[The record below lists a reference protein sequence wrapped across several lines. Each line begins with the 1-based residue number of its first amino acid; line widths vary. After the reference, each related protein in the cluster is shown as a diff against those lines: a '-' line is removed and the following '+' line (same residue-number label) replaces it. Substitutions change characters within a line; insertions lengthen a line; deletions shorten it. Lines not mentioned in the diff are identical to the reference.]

1 MSVRTVE
8 LSPEAIE
15 ALRHAS
21 TATLSTQLLRRGF
34 RNTFIR
40 GLVPTRPGLRLVGYA
55 FTIVLVMTLS
65 WVFGSDS
72 PGVSAA
78 GLPWLGG

>member
-1 MSVRTVE
+1 MYGYRYVQVVNGRHVE
-8 LSPEAIE
+8 D
-15 ALRHAS
+15 
-21 TATLSTQLLRRGF
+21 
-34 RNTFIR
+34 RNPYRFE
-40 GLVPTRPGLRLVGYA
+40 PGEPDDLEVGSSGDERVLGPLVGYA